1 MTGWDGDAPSAV
13 RSPRRAGTT
22 STARRRSS
30 PLDPAPTSVL
40 DAGCGTGR
48 AAIELAH
55 CGMTVVGVDVDRSM
69 LDRFAESR

>member
-1 MTGWDGDAPSAV
+1 
-13 RSPRRAGTT
+13 
-22 STARRRSS
+22 
-30 PLDPAPTSVL
+30 VL